1 MKKLA
6 VSLLFTGTFL
16 GLFLNASDFKSMND
30 KQLLEQAGKVAP
42 SEVPEFRTEVNKRLA
57 VMNEEDRKNYKAD
70 FKKAMDKN
78 LASLSQEDRNKRKK
92 EILEVIANKKKT
104 MTMKEYREE
113 GLDLHDC
120 TCEGPFHDHEKKGK
134 KGKKR
139 EKKGKKGKK
148 PSHHKH

>member
-6 VSLLFTGTFL
+6 FSLLFTGTFL
-16 GLFLNASDFKSMND
+16 GLFLNASDFKSMDN

-42 SEVPEFRTEVNKRLA
+42 SEVPEFRAEVNKRLKA
-57 VMNEEDRKNYKAD
+57 MKEEERKSYKAD

-104 MTMKEYREE
+104 MTMKEYRQE

-120 TCEGPFHDHEKKGK
+120 ACEGPFHDHERKKGK
-134 KGKKR
+134 KS
-139 EKKGKKGKK
+139 
-148 PSHHKH
+148 SHHKH

>member
-1 MKKLA
+1 M
-6 VSLLFTGTFL
+6 LFIGTFL
-16 GLFLNASDFKSMND
+16 GLFLNASDFKSMDD

-42 SEVPEFRTEVNKRLA
+42 SEVPEFRAEINKRLA
-57 VMNEEDRKNYKAD
+57 VMKEEERKKYKRILR
-70 FKKAMDKN
+70 KRWIKN

-120 TCEGPFHDHEKKGK
+120 ACEGPFHDHEKKER
-134 KGKKR
+134 KGKNQAIM
-139 EKKGKKGKK
+139 
-148 PSHHKH
+148 SINA

>member
-6 VSLLFTGTFL
+6 FSLLFTGTFL
-16 GLFLNASDFKSMND
+16 GLFLNASDFKSMDD

-42 SEVPEFRTEVNKRLA
+42 SEVPEFRAEVNKRLA
-57 VMNEEDRKNYKAD
+57 VMKEEERKKYKAD

-120 TCEGPFHDHEKKGK
+120 ACEGPFHDHERKKGK
-134 KGKKR
+134 KQ
-139 EKKGKKGKK
+139 
-148 PSHHKH
+148 SYHKH

>member
-6 VSLLFTGTFL
+6 FSLLFTGTFL
-16 GLFLNASDFKSMND
+16 GLFLNASDFKSMDD

-42 SEVPEFRTEVNKRLA
+42 SEVPEFRTEINKRLA
-57 VMNEEDRKNYKAD
+57 VMKEEERKSYKAD

-92 EILEVIANKKKT
+92 EILEAIANKKKT

-120 TCEGPFHDHEKKGK
+120 ACEGPFHDHE
-134 KGKKR
+134 R
-139 EKKGKKGKK
+139 KKGKK

>member
-6 VSLLFTGTFL
+6 LSLLFTGTFL
-16 GLFLNASDFKSMND
+16 GLFLNASDFKSMDD

-120 TCEGPFHDHEKKGK
+120 ACEGPFHDHEKKGK
-134 KGKKR
+134 KGKKS
-139 EKKGKKGKK
+139 G
-148 PSHHKH
+148 HHKH

>member
-1 MKKLA
+1 MK
-6 VSLLFTGTFL
+6 
-16 GLFLNASDFKSMND
+16 
-30 KQLLEQAGKVAP
+30 
-42 SEVPEFRTEVNKRLA
+42 
-57 VMNEEDRKNYKAD
+57 EEERKNYKAD

-120 TCEGPFHDHEKKGK
+120 ACEGPFHDHEKKGK
-134 KGKKR
+134 K
-139 EKKGKKGKK
+139 
-148 PSHHKH
+148 PNHHKH

>member
-6 VSLLFTGTFL
+6 FSLLFTGTFL

-30 KQLLEQAGKVAP
+30 QQLLEQAGKVAP
-42 SEVPEFRTEVNKRLA
+42 SEVPEFRAEVNKRLA
-57 VMNEEDRKNYKAD
+57 VMKEEDRKNYKAD

-92 EILEVIANKKKT
+92 EILEAIANKKKT

-120 TCEGPFHDHEKKGK
+120 ACEGPFHDHE
-134 KGKKR
+134 R
-139 EKKGKKGKK
+139 KKGKK

>member
-6 VSLLFTGTFL
+6 FSLLFTGTFL
-16 GLFLNASDFKSMND
+16 GLFLNASDFKSMDD

-42 SEVPEFRTEVNKRLA
+42 SEVPEFRTEINKRLA
-57 VMNEEDRKNYKAD
+57 VMKEEERKKYKAD

-92 EILEVIANKKKT
+92 EILEAIANKKKT

-120 TCEGPFHDHEKKGK
+120 ACEGPFHDHEKKGK
-134 KGKKR
+134 R
-139 EKKGKKGKK
+139 
-148 PSHHKH
+148 PSHHQH

>member
-30 KQLLEQAGKVAP
+30 QQLLEQAGKVAP

-57 VMNEEDRKNYKAD
+57 VMKEEDRKNYKAD

-120 TCEGPFHDHEKKGK
+120 ACEGPFHDHEKKGK
-134 KGKKR
+134 NQAII
-139 EKKGKKGKK
+139 
-148 PSHHKH
+148 SINA

>member
-6 VSLLFTGTFL
+6 FSLLFTGTFL
-16 GLFLNASDFKSMND
+16 GLFLNASDFKSMDD

-42 SEVPEFRTEVNKRLA
+42 SEVPEFRAEINKRLA
-57 VMNEEDRKNYKAD
+57 VMKEEDRQKYKAD

-120 TCEGPFHDHEKKGK
+120 ACEGPFHDHEKKGK
-134 KGKKR
+134 KGKK
-139 EKKGKKGKK
+139 
-148 PSHHKH
+148 SDHHKH

>member
-1 MKKLA
+1 MRKLA
-6 VSLLFTGTFL
+6 FSLLFTGTFL
-16 GLFLNASDFKSMND
+16 GLFLNASDFKSMDD

-42 SEVPEFRTEVNKRLA
+42 SEVPEFRAEINKRLA
-57 VMNEEDRKNYKAD
+57 VMKEEERKKYKAD

-120 TCEGPFHDHEKKGK
+120 ACEGPFHDHE
-134 KGKKR
+134 R
-139 EKKGKKGKK
+139 KKGKK
-148 PSHHKH
+148 PSHHEH

>member
-6 VSLLFTGTFL
+6 FSLLFTGTFL
-16 GLFLNASDFKSMND
+16 GLFLNASDFKSMDD

-57 VMNEEDRKNYKAD
+57 VMKEEDRKNYKAD

-113 GLDLHDC
+113 GLDLYDC
-120 TCEGPFHDHEKKGK
+120 TCEGPFHDHE
-134 KGKKR
+134 R
-139 EKKGKKGKK
+139 KKGKK

>member
-1 MKKLA
+1 MRKLA
-6 VSLLFTGTFL
+6 FSLLFTGTFL
-16 GLFLNASDFKSMND
+16 GLFLNASDFKSMDD

-42 SEVPEFRTEVNKRLA
+42 SEVPEFRTEINKRLA
-57 VMNEEDRKNYKAD
+57 VMKEEERKKYKAD

-120 TCEGPFHDHEKKGK
+120 ACEGPFHDHE
-134 KGKKR
+134 R
-139 EKKGKKGKK
+139 KKGKK
-148 PSHHKH
+148 PSHHKY

>member
-6 VSLLFTGTFL
+6 FSLLFTGTFL
-16 GLFLNASDFKSMND
+16 GLFLNASDFKSMDD

-42 SEVPEFRTEVNKRLA
+42 SEVLEFRTEVNKRLA
-57 VMNEEDRKNYKAD
+57 VMKEEERKKYKAD

-92 EILEVIANKKKT
+92 EILEAIANKKKT

-120 TCEGPFHDHEKKGK
+120 ACEGPFHDHERK

-139 EKKGKKGKK
+139 EKTK
-148 PSHHKH
+148 PS

>member
-6 VSLLFTGTFL
+6 FSLLFIGTFL
-16 GLFLNASDFKSMND
+16 GLFLNASDFKSMDD

-42 SEVPEFRTEVNKRLA
+42 SEVPEFRTEINKRLA
-57 VMNEEDRKNYKAD
+57 VMKEEERKNYKAD

-92 EILEVIANKKKT
+92 EILEAIANKKKT

-120 TCEGPFHDHEKKGK
+120 ACEGPFHDHE
-134 KGKKR
+134 R
-139 EKKGKKGKK
+139 KKGKK

>member
-6 VSLLFTGTFL
+6 FSLLFTGTFL
-16 GLFLNASDFKSMND
+16 GLFLNASDFKSMDD

-42 SEVPEFRTEVNKRLA
+42 SEVPEFRTEINKRLA
-57 VMNEEDRKNYKAD
+57 VMKEEERKKYKAD

-92 EILEVIANKKKT
+92 EILEAIANKKKT

-120 TCEGPFHDHEKKGK
+120 TCEGPFHDHE
-134 KGKKR
+134 R
-139 EKKGKKGKK
+139 KKGKK

>member
-1 MKKLA
+1 MRKLA
-6 VSLLFTGTFL
+6 FSLLFTGTFL

-57 VMNEEDRKNYKAD
+57 VMKEEDRKNYKAD

-120 TCEGPFHDHEKKGK
+120 ACEGPFHDHE
-134 KGKKR
+134 R
-139 EKKGKKGKK
+139 KKGKK

>member
-6 VSLLFTGTFL
+6 VSLLFTGAFF
-16 GLFLNASDFKSMND
+16 GLFLNASDFKSMDN

-42 SEVPEFRTEVNKRLA
+42 SEVPEFRAEVNKRLEA
-57 VMNEEDRKNYKAD
+57 MKGEERKSYKAD

-92 EILEVIANKKKT
+92 EILEAIANKKKT

-120 TCEGPFHDHEKKGK
+120 ACEGPFHDHEKKGK
-134 KGKKR
+134 KGKK
-139 EKKGKKGKK
+139 

>member
-16 GLFLNASDFKSMND
+16 GLFLNASDFKSMD
-30 KQLLEQAGKVAP
+30 DQQLLEQAGKVAP
-42 SEVPEFRTEVNKRLA
+42 SEVPEFRTEINKRLA
-57 VMNEEDRKNYKAD
+57 VMKEEERKKYKAD

-104 MTMKEYREE
+104 MTMKEYRQE

-120 TCEGPFHDHEKKGK
+120 ACEGPFHDHEKKGK
-134 KGKKR
+134 
-139 EKKGKKGKK
+139 GKK

>member
-6 VSLLFTGTFL
+6 FSLLFTGTFL
-16 GLFLNASDFKSMND
+16 GLFLNASDFKSMDD

-42 SEVPEFRTEVNKRLA
+42 SEVPEFRTEINKRLA
-57 VMNEEDRKNYKAD
+57 VMKEEDRKNYKAD

-120 TCEGPFHDHEKKGK
+120 ACEGPFHDHE
-134 KGKKR
+134 R
-139 EKKGKKGKK
+139 KKGKK
-148 PSHHKH
+148 PSHHEH

>member
-1 MKKLA
+1 MRKLA
-6 VSLLFTGTFL
+6 FSLLFTGTFL
-16 GLFLNASDFKSMND
+16 GLFLNASDFKSMDD

-42 SEVPEFRTEVNKRLA
+42 SEVPEFRTEINKRLA
-57 VMNEEDRKNYKAD
+57 VMKEEERKKYKAD

-92 EILEVIANKKKT
+92 EILEAIANKKKT

-120 TCEGPFHDHEKKGK
+120 ACEGPFHDHE
-134 KGKKR
+134 R
-139 EKKGKKGKK
+139 KKGKK

>member
-6 VSLLFTGTFL
+6 FSLLFTGTFL
-16 GLFLNASDFKSMND
+16 GLFLNASDFKSMDD

-42 SEVPEFRTEVNKRLA
+42 SEVPEFRTEINKRLA
-57 VMNEEDRKNYKAD
+57 VMKEEDRKNYRAD

-92 EILEVIANKKKT
+92 EILEAIANKKKT
-104 MTMKEYREE
+104 MTMKEYRQE

-120 TCEGPFHDHEKKGK
+120 ACEGPFHDHE
-134 KGKKR
+134 R
-139 EKKGKKGKK
+139 KKGKK
-148 PSHHKH
+148 PSHHEH

>member
-6 VSLLFTGTFL
+6 FSLLFTGTFL
-16 GLFLNASDFKSMND
+16 GLFLNASDFKSMDD

-42 SEVPEFRTEVNKRLA
+42 SEVPEFRTEINKRLA
-57 VMNEEDRKNYKAD
+57 VMKEEERKNYKAD

-120 TCEGPFHDHEKKGK
+120 ACEGPFHDHE
-134 KGKKR
+134 R
-139 EKKGKKGKK
+139 KKGKK
-148 PSHHKH
+148 PSHHEH

>member
-1 MKKLA
+1 MNVSEIPITTIMLNLTA
-6 VSLLFTGTFL
+6 ISLLPPTL
-16 GLFLNASDFKSMND
+16 IVYCNAK
-30 KQLLEQAGKVAP
+30 E
-42 SEVPEFRTEVNKRLA
+42 
-57 VMNEEDRKNYKAD
+57 RKNYKAD

-120 TCEGPFHDHEKKGK
+120 ACEGPFHDHEKKGK
-134 KGKKR
+134 
-139 EKKGKKGKK
+139 GKK
-148 PSHHKH
+148 PSHHQH

>member
-6 VSLLFTGTFL
+6 VSLLFTGAFL
-16 GLFLNASDFKSMND
+16 GLFLNASDFKSMDN

-42 SEVPEFRTEVNKRLA
+42 SEVPEFRAEVNKRLEA
-57 VMNEEDRKNYKAD
+57 MKKEDRQKYKAD

-120 TCEGPFHDHEKKGK
+120 ACEGPFHDHEKKGK
-134 KGKKR
+134 KGKKS
-139 EKKGKKGKK
+139 G
-148 PSHHKH
+148 HHKH

>member
-6 VSLLFTGTFL
+6 FSLLFTGTFL

-30 KQLLEQAGKVAP
+30 QQLLEQAGKVAP
-42 SEVPEFRTEVNKRLA
+42 SEVPEFRTEINKRLA
-57 VMNEEDRKNYKAD
+57 VMKEEDRKSYKAD

-120 TCEGPFHDHEKKGK
+120 ACEGPFHDHEKKGK
-134 KGKKR
+134 KGKK
-139 EKKGKKGKK
+139 

>member
-6 VSLLFTGTFL
+6 FSLLFTGTFL
-16 GLFLNASDFKSMND
+16 GFFLNASDFKSMDN

-42 SEVPEFRTEVNKRLA
+42 SEVPEFRAEINKRLKA
-57 VMNEEDRKNYKAD
+57 MKEEDRKNYKAD

-78 LASLSQEDRNKRKK
+78 LASLSQEYRNKRKK

-120 TCEGPFHDHEKKGK
+120 ACEGPFHDHEKKGK
-134 KGKKR
+134 KQ
-139 EKKGKKGKK
+139 
-148 PSHHKH
+148 SYHKH

>member
-1 MKKLA
+1 MRKLA
-6 VSLLFTGTFL
+6 FSLLFTGTFL

-30 KQLLEQAGKVAP
+30 QQLLEQAGKVAP
-42 SEVPEFRTEVNKRLA
+42 SEVPEFRTEINKRLA
-57 VMNEEDRKNYKAD
+57 VMKEEERKKYKAD

-120 TCEGPFHDHEKKGK
+120 ACEGPFHDHE
-134 KGKKR
+134 R
-139 EKKGKKGKK
+139 KKGKK

>member
-6 VSLLFTGTFL
+6 FSLLFTGTFL
-16 GLFLNASDFKSMND
+16 GLFLNASDFKSMDD

-42 SEVPEFRTEVNKRLA
+42 SEVPEFRAEINKRLA
-57 VMNEEDRKNYKAD
+57 VMKEEERQKYKAD

-120 TCEGPFHDHEKKGK
+120 ACEGPFHDHE
-134 KGKKR
+134 R
-139 EKKGKKGKK
+139 KKGKK

>member
-6 VSLLFTGTFL
+6 FSLLFTGTFL
-16 GLFLNASDFKSMND
+16 GLFLNASDFKSMNNQ
-30 KQLLEQAGKVAP
+30 QLLEQAGKVAP
-42 SEVPEFRTEVNKRLA
+42 SEVPEFRAEVNKRLKA
-57 VMNEEDRKNYKAD
+57 MKEEERKNYKAD
-70 FKKAMDKN
+70 FKKEMDKN

-120 TCEGPFHDHEKKGK
+120 ACEGPFHDHE
-134 KGKKR
+134 R
-139 EKKGKKGKK
+139 KKGKK

>member
-6 VSLLFTGTFL
+6 FSLLFTGTFL
-16 GLFLNASDFKSMND
+16 GLFLNASDFKSMDD

-42 SEVPEFRTEVNKRLA
+42 SEVLEFRTEINKRLA
-57 VMNEEDRKNYKAD
+57 VMKEEERKNYKAD

-92 EILEVIANKKKT
+92 EILEAIANKKKT

-120 TCEGPFHDHEKKGK
+120 ACEGPFHDHE
-134 KGKKR
+134 R
-139 EKKGKKGKK
+139 KKGKK

>member
-6 VSLLFTGTFL
+6 FSLLFIGTFL
-16 GLFLNASDFKSMND
+16 GLFLNASDFKSMDD

-42 SEVPEFRTEVNKRLA
+42 SEVPEFRAEINKRLA
-57 VMNEEDRKNYKAD
+57 VMKEEERKKYKRILR
-70 FKKAMDKN
+70 KRWIKN

-120 TCEGPFHDHEKKGK
+120 ACEGPFHDHEKKER
-134 KGKKR
+134 KGKNQAIM
-139 EKKGKKGKK
+139 
-148 PSHHKH
+148 SINA

>member
-16 GLFLNASDFKSMND
+16 GLFLNASDFKSMDD

-42 SEVPEFRTEVNKRLA
+42 SEVPEFRTEINKRLA
-57 VMNEEDRKNYKAD
+57 VMKEEERKKYKAD

-134 KGKKR
+134 KGQ
-139 EKKGKKGKK
+139 K
-148 PSHHKH
+148 PSHPKH

>member
-1 MKKLA
+1 MRKLA
-6 VSLLFTGTFL
+6 FSLLFTGTFL
-16 GLFLNASDFKSMND
+16 GLFLNASDFKSMDD

-42 SEVPEFRTEVNKRLA
+42 SEVPEFRTEINKRLA
-57 VMNEEDRKNYKAD
+57 VMKEEERKNYKAD
-70 FKKAMDKN
+70 FKKVMDKN

-92 EILEVIANKKKT
+92 EILEAIANKKKT

-120 TCEGPFHDHEKKGK
+120 ACEGPFHDHE
-134 KGKKR
+134 R
-139 EKKGKKGKK
+139 KKGKK

>member
-6 VSLLFTGTFL
+6 FSLLFTGTFL
-16 GLFLNASDFKSMND
+16 GLFLNASDFKSMDD

-42 SEVPEFRTEVNKRLA
+42 SEVPEFRTEINKRLA
-57 VMNEEDRKNYKAD
+57 VMKEEERKKYKAD

-92 EILEVIANKKKT
+92 EVLEAIANKKKT

-120 TCEGPFHDHEKKGK
+120 ACEGPFHDHEKKRE
-134 KGKKR
+134 KR
-139 EKKGKKGKK
+139 EKTK
-148 PSHHKH
+148 PS